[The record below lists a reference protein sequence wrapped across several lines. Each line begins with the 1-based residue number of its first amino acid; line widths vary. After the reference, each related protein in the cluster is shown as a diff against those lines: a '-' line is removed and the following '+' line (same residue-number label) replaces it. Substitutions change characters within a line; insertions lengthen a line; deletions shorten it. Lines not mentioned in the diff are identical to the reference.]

1 MGGTMSAYVY
11 NILNSSKYVVTLT
24 TDVLVPKVL
33 SKPQNRDITRSPTPA
48 EMCPMVFTA
57 HAPVSG

>member
-1 MGGTMSAYVY
+1 MSAYVY

-33 SKPQNRDITRSPTPA
+33 SKREVTFRAGAFLARNK
-48 EMCPMVFTA
+48 
-57 HAPVSG
+57 